1 MEFDGDQFDHLSQL
15 GELDHKP
22 ITGPRPSHVG
32 ENVFAHQWELLM
44 QKRESEEDPP
54 NAALA
59 RILWNMTHGEGL
71 TQRHASVAASFIT
84 WLGTNCGNALI
95 EKSRRLYIAM
105 DSVSQLSREDAFVA
119 AWAIENMRKPG
130 RYRVIDSVLAPP
142 DHWLKD
148 VFTNQ
153 TVLGMIPP
161 LSADDLETCDHVA
174 YWCGSPE
181 GCEFIRLCNW
191 QIRQRE
197 RTSTE
202 ESIRIMAGVSK

>member
-1 MEFDGDQFDHLSQL
+1 MEFDAEVYDHLSGL
-15 GELDHKP
+15 GEFEHKP

-32 ENVFAHQWELLM
+32 ENVFAYQWEVLM
-44 QKRESEEDPP
+44 QKREEEDPP

-59 RILWNMTHGEGL
+59 RILWNMQHGFI

-84 WLGTNCGNALI
+84 WLGTNCGNAMI
-95 EKSRRLYIAM
+95 EKSRQIYISI
-105 DSVSQLSREDAFVA
+105 DSVSRMTREESVLA
-119 AWAIENMRKPG
+119 AWAIENVKRPG
-130 RYRVIDSVLAPP
+130 QYRLIESVLAPP

-148 VFTNQ
+148 VITGGF
-153 TVLGMIPP
+153 VLGLLPT
-161 LSADDLETCDHVA
+161 LSAEDLETCDHVA

-197 RTSTE
+197 RVSTD
-202 ESIRIMAGVSK
+202 ESIRVIAGVHK